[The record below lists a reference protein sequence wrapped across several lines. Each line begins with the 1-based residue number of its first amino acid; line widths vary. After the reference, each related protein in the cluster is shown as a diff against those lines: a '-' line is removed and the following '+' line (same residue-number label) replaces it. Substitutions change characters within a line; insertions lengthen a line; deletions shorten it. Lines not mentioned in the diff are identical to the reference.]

1 MTTVPAEPVD
11 AAPPAE
17 VATADATPAGP
28 SLKKRAMAG
37 GLWTVF
43 GFGGT
48 QVVRLVS
55 NIVLAQVLLAGD
67 FGLMGKV
74 NVILM
79 GLLMFSDI
87 GIGPALI
94 SSKRTDAAF
103 LNTAWTI
110 QVARGFLLWGAAS
123 ALAQPLSVL
132 LNEPMLVSVLPVVT
146 ATAAIQGLQSS
157 NWFSANRTLAVRSMM
172 GIEVGM
178 VLVLTAT
185 MIFWAYGI
193 EASVWAL
200 VAGNLA
206 GSAFQTVMSHTL
218 PGVKN
223 RFHIE
228 REAAGELIRFG
239 RWLFVSTVITFF
251 AMQID
256 KLLLVRF
263 TTTQTFGVF
272 YIGMQ
277 LANLAPTLAL
287 KVAHMVGFPAISEVF
302 RERPREFRRAFLRVQ
317 AVTLV
322 PVHAALLGMIVF
334 GPSLFYLAYP
344 VSYWGAGWI
353 VQVIS
358 LNAALQLLNTS
369 YGNAFMATG
378 RTALNMKISLVQV
391 VSTSASVLVGYA
403 LGGETGFLLGLAVCQ
418 HAAYP
423 LTAAIAQG
431 AGVWQMR
438 FDLALVERDDA
449 AGGARTR
456 ARAAA
461 GAGDLRLGHRAAAGG
476 GAVARSGRPAR
487 PARSAF
493 ADPRSGRR
501 YPAAGGCSRRAR
513 TVTPTPPSPA
523 ASPAA
528 VPLRI
533 TFLLK
538 RGDFS
543 GGVRVVRT
551 YAEKLRDRG
560 HRVTLVSC
568 AEPPEPLR
576 SRVKRALTGGGLA
589 PRPERVPGHLDDAD
603 LEHLVLPGGRV
614 PRAADLPDADV
625 LVTTWW
631 ETAEWTAGW
640 PARAAV
646 AKGRPVDFV
655 QHDERVFIHLTEEDK
670 RRVVATWRLDRPK
683 VAVAAWIRREMLAA
697 GSPPVE
703 VVPNAVDTGLFH
715 ARPRGKQPA
724 PTVGFMHTRAGFKGL
739 DVMVAAIA
747 LARETVPDLAVQAF
761 GHADA
766 PATDPEL
773 PAGTAYTRQPPQA
786 RIHAVYGG
794 CDAWLF
800 GSRCEGFGLPILEA
814 MACRTP
820 VIGTPAGAA
829 PELLGPDASGQPA
842 GVLVPPED
850 PAAMAEAI
858 VRVARMREDAWRA
871 MSDRA
876 FAVATGYTWDDA
888 TDRFEAVLQRA
899 AEA

>member
-1 MTTVPAEPVD
+1 MQAAAALADRVDDPPAAPAFTPVTTVPAEPVD
-11 AAPPAE
+11 AALPEEVPPAD
-17 VATADATPAGP
+17 ADTVVAGP

-48 QVVRLVS
+48 QVIRLVS

-185 MIFWAYGI
+185 MVFWAYGI

-218 PGVKN
+218 PGVRN

-317 AVTLV
+317 AVTLI

-391 VSTSASVLVGYA
+391 VATSASVLVGYA
-403 LGGETGFLLGLAVCQ
+403 LGAETGFLLGLAVCQ

-423 LTAAIAQG
+423 LTAAIARS
-431 AGVWQMR
+431 AGVWQMK
-438 FDLALVERDDA
+438 FDLVLVSATTLLAVVALGLAQLLAPVTSGWGIEIRQ
-449 AGGARTR
+449 
-456 ARAAA
+456 
-461 GAGDLRLGHRAAAGG
+461 
-476 GAVARSGRPAR
+476 AVAEW
-487 PARSAF
+487 
-493 ADPRSGRR
+493 
-501 YPAAGGCSRRAR
+501 RASN
-513 TVTPTPPSPA
+513 VVQSP
-523 ASPAA
+523 
-528 VPLRI
+528 
-533 TFLLK
+533 
-538 RGDFS
+538 G
-543 GGVRVVRT
+543 
-551 YAEKLRDRG
+551 
-560 HRVTLVSC
+560 
-568 AEPPEPLR
+568 
-576 SRVKRALTGGGLA
+576 
-589 PRPERVPGHLDDAD
+589 PG
-603 LEHLVLPGGRV
+603 
-614 PRAADLPDADV
+614 
-625 LVTTWW
+625 
-631 ETAEWTAGW
+631 
-640 PARAAV
+640 
-646 AKGRPVDFV
+646 
-655 QHDERVFIHLTEEDK
+655 
-670 RRVVATWRLDRPK
+670 
-683 VAVAAWIRREMLAA
+683 
-697 GSPPVE
+697 
-703 VVPNAVDTGLFH
+703 
-715 ARPRGKQPA
+715 
-724 PTVGFMHTRAGFKGL
+724 
-739 DVMVAAIA
+739 
-747 LARETVPDLAVQAF
+747 
-761 GHADA
+761 ADA
-766 PATDPEL
+766 PSPGE
-773 PAGTAYTRQPPQA
+773 PP
-786 RIHAVYGG
+786 
-794 CDAWLF
+794 
-800 GSRCEGFGLPILEA
+800 
-814 MACRTP
+814 
-820 VIGTPAGAA
+820 A
-829 PELLGPDASGQPA
+829 PEPSI
-842 GVLVPPED
+842 D
-850 PAAMAEAI
+850 P
-858 VRVARMREDAWRA
+858 
-871 MSDRA
+871 
-876 FAVATGYTWDDA
+876 
-888 TDRFEAVLQRA
+888 
-899 AEA
+899 